1 MAGVL
6 LYNAAVAAQTNTAE
20 LRLTVTDQAGLA
32 PGALVE
38 LSSRGAQFDHTFLT
52 GPSGAVDCKEL
63 PTGLYLVRVSR
74 PGFAPAFFTIEL
86 RSAIRAE
93 RAIHLELTTLSTT
106 VRVDAVDTLLDPGQ
120 PSSVMQIGATSIQD
134 RVASLPGRS
143 VQDLVKTQPGWLY
156 EGNAVLHPRG
166 SEYQT
171 QFVVDGIP
179 LTDNRSPGLGPEI
192 EADDLSS
199 MSIYTAG
206 IPAEY
211 GRKMGGVVELNTRR
225 DIDPGLHGQAV
236 LSGGSY
242 TSASSFG
249 GLQYLRGRN
258 TFDISASG
266 STTAHYFDPV
276 VPENFTNTATLG
288 DFSARY
294 ERDLSPADRL
304 TFNIRHEF
312 SRFLIPNELVQQQ
325 AGQRQHGDNVE
336 TMGSASFQHSFA
348 PDALLSV
355 VTMARHNANNLI
367 SNAASTPILPL
378 QHNFFS
384 ESYAKASFS
393 LHHHQHDFKAGIES
407 DVLLLHEN
415 FSYTL
420 TDPAQFDPATPPS
433 FSFAEHRPD
442 IEPSAFAEDLF
453 RSHNWTVAA
462 GLRYDHYQL
471 LLNQSAFS
479 PRLSVARYFPS
490 AALLLHASFDRVFQ
504 TPAFEN
510 ILLSSSPQV
519 DALSS
524 QFLRLPVE
532 PSRGEYYEA
541 GLTHAFSTRARLDL
555 NVYRRNLSNFADDN
569 QLLNTEISYPISF
582 RRAVVYGAE
591 SRFELVRLG
600 PLSGVLSYSYM
611 VANVWL
617 PVTGGLFLGDDAA
630 AAAVQQS
637 GHVPDSQDQRHTAS
651 ARFRYQAASRLWFA
665 AGFTT
670 GSGLPFEYT
679 GTSTEAAAQYGP
691 AVISRLNFARGRV
704 LPSLSVDATVAAEI
718 YHRGERSLRLQAD
731 GTNLNDRL
739 NVIDF
744 GGLFSGNAI
753 GPARSF
759 SLRLSIAF

>member
-1 MAGVL
+1 
-6 LYNAAVAAQTNTAE
+6 
-20 LRLTVTDQAGLA
+20 
-32 PGALVE
+32 
-38 LSSRGAQFDHTFLT
+38 
-52 GPSGAVDCKEL
+52 
-63 PTGLYLVRVSR
+63 
-74 PGFAPAFFTIEL
+74 
-86 RSAIRAE
+86 
-93 RAIHLELTTLSTT
+93 
-106 VRVDAVDTLLDPGQ
+106 
-120 PSSVMQIGATSIQD
+120 MQIGPTQIQD

-143 VQDLVKTQPGWLY
+143 VQDLVNTQPGWLY

-171 QFVVDGIP
+171 QFVIDGIP

-199 MSIYTAG
+199 LSIYTAG
-206 IPAEY
+206 MPAEY

-225 DIDPGLHGQAV
+225 DVDTGLHGQAV

-242 TSASSFG
+242 ATASSSG
-249 GLQYLRGRN
+249 GLQYLRGRS
-258 TFDISASG
+258 TYDISASG
-266 STTAHYFDPV
+266 STTAHYLNPV
-276 VPENFTNTATLG
+276 VPENFNNTATLG

-304 TFNIRHEF
+304 TLDIRREF
-312 SRFLIPNELVQQQ
+312 SRFLIPNELLQQQ
-325 AGQRQHGDNVE
+325 AGQRQQGGNLE
-336 TMGSASFQHSFA
+336 TMGSASFQHSFS

-355 VTMARHNANNLI
+355 VTMARHNANDLN
-367 SNAASTPILPL
+367 SNAASTPILAF
-378 QHNFFS
+378 QQNFFS
-384 ESYAKASFS
+384 ESYAKVALS
-393 LHHHQHDFKAGIES
+393 LHHHQHDFKTGVES
-407 DVLLLHEN
+407 DVLFLHEN

-420 TDPAQFDPATPPS
+420 TNPSQFDPATPPS
-433 FSFAEHRPD
+433 FSFAAHRPD

-453 RSHNWTVAA
+453 RFGHWTVAA

-479 PRLSVARYFPS
+479 PRLSVARYFPA
-490 AALLLHASFDRVFQ
+490 AALLLHVSFDRVFQ

-519 DALSS
+519 DALDS
-524 QFLRLPVE
+524 QFLRLPVQ

-541 GLTHAFSTRARLDL
+541 GLTHAFAIRARLDL
-555 NVYRRNLSNFADDN
+555 NMYRRNVSNFADDN
-569 QLLNTEISYPISF
+569 QLLNTDIAYPISF
-582 RRAVVYGAE
+582 RRGVVYGAE

-600 PLSGVLSYSYM
+600 PLSGFLSYSYM

-637 GHVPDSQDQRHTAS
+637 GHIPDSQDQRHTAS

-670 GSGLPFEYT
+670 GSGLPFEYN
-679 GTSTEAAAQYGP
+679 GTSADALAQYGP
-691 AVISRLNFARGRV
+691 AVVSRLNFVRGRI

-718 YHRGERSLRLQAD
+718 YHRGDRSLRLQAD
-731 GTNLNDRL
+731 GTNFNNRL

-759 SLRLSIAF
+759 SLRLSMAF